1 MDAQSPLRIHQDEN
15 FTVNGF
21 SGKQLEQLIALEHID
36 QPGNPIIVYI
46 KAEDNGWQQFFL
58 DAGIGFWEHT
68 DTIDEDHEAEFVY
81 VDYTKQFNIQ
91 HQIIHRIY
99 CEKTH
104 VNSQIVIEINNKEQ
118 IILRTQNVDVFD
130 SAAELVKI

>member
-91 HQIIHRIY
+91 LQMIYRIY

-104 VNSQIVIEINNKEQ
+104 VNSQIVIEMNNKEQ